1 MTIRLHSYL
10 KRNRFGVYYFRR
22 VIPLDLRSRFAF
34 GQIARSTRTC
44 NSQEAQSLALRL
56 SASVDLLF
64 SRVRDMAKQPKPDP
78 ISQELIVD
86 LDFDLEGL
94 LTSVRIDAKPG
105 EEEAASRLVP
115 VLIQAARDG
124 VARKPAG
131 GGARFFEQIDKY
143 LEEQARGADWRPQTV
158 QDVRGDFDQFKSIL
172 GDMPVSELRHEALNK
187 LRDTLLRLPGNI
199 NKMTETRGK
208 SVDEIL
214 ALGLPAQ
221 SANTVKK
228 KWGRLITF
236 FNWMEGKGLIERNF
250 AQGKKPKAKA
260 QSYEKFTRSDL
271 SALFE
276 SSEYKDDGFDEA
288 FKYWLPV
295 IGVYTGARM
304 EEIAQL
310 HLADFRQ
317 DQDTGIHVAEITDIS
332 DEEDGA
338 KEAKNLKNTT
348 TARTCP
354 LHSALIDAGLLTY
367 IDELKFAGY
376 DRLFPELTLD
386 GVGKVGPRASE
397 WFADYRRSKSVGALM
412 GRSRKVFHSLRH
424 TMNATLQKEGV
435 TEEIREALCGHA
447 PQSVNSRVYGGKL
460 PLGVLK
466 GALELLDYGLLLKP
480 YKAIA
485 EHDAARKRG
494 QRRSQA

>member
-1 MTIRLHSYL
+1 
-10 KRNRFGVYYFRR
+10 
-22 VIPLDLRSRFAF
+22 
-34 GQIARSTRTC
+34 
-44 NSQEAQSLALRL
+44 
-56 SASVDLLF
+56 
-64 SRVRDMAKQPKPDP
+64 MAKQPKPES
-78 ISQELIVD
+78 ISQELVVE
-86 LDFDLEGL
+86 LDFDIDGW
-94 LTSVRIDAKPG
+94 LTGVKTDVKPG

-115 VLIQAARDG
+115 VLIQAAREG
-124 VARKPAG
+124 VTRKPVG

-143 LEEQARGADWRPQTV
+143 LVEQARGADWRPQTV

-172 GDMPVSELRHEALNK
+172 GDMPLTELKHEVLNK
-187 LRDTLLRLPGNI
+187 LRDTLLMLPANI
-199 NKMTETRGK
+199 NKNAETRGK

-214 ALGLPAQ
+214 ALALPAQ
-221 SANTVKK
+221 SASTVKK

-236 FNWMEGKGLIERNF
+236 FNWLEGKGLIERNF

-276 SSEYKDDGFDEA
+276 SSEYKEDGFDEA

-310 HLADFRQ
+310 HLADFKL
-317 DQDTGIHVAEITDIS
+317 DQETGFHVAEITDIS

-367 IDELKFAGY
+367 IDELKRGGY

-397 WFADYRRSKSVGALM
+397 WFTEYRRSKNVGALS

-424 TMNATLQKEGV
+424 TMNATLQKAGV
-435 TEEIREALCGHA
+435 TEEIRESLCGHA
-447 PQSVNSRVYGGKL
+447 PQSVNSRVYGDKL

-466 GALELLDYGLLLKP
+466 GALESLNYDISLIP
-480 YKAIA
+480 YKSLP
-485 EHDAARKRG
+485 EHEMARKRG
-494 QRRSQA
+494 QRRSIA